1 MWREGCR
8 IGDDVVADVEGMR
21 ATGPGRGGVRLGE
34 ELLRVPDSGQCK
46 VKVGQD

>member
-8 IGDDVVADVEGMR
+8 IGDDVVVDEEGMR
-21 ATGPGRGGVRLGE
+21 ATGPWRGGLRLGE
-34 ELLRVPDSGQCK
+34 ELLRVPDSGKRK